1 MMYYNMPKPE
11 RFNPIPR
18 PVPDLAETPMD
29 GTKQSNKLKL
39 ALAVSAIN
47 MISSTFKDRFGMT
60 NATTATTNPSIKYL
74 MTRFTSSATL
84 INPFIYNNCV
94 EKKGV

>member
-11 RFNPIPR
+11 SFNPTPR
-18 PVPDLAETPMD
+18 PVPDLAETPIA
-29 GTKQSNKLKL
+29 GVNTSRIEKVA
-39 ALAVSAIN
+39 ALVSAIN